1 MRLNK
6 IRLVIERV
14 LSFFA
19 SIHSINFEHCQF
31 ICVGEYLSIS
41 GWNLID
47 HCEQINLWALF
58 AAIDQNRFYSVQPID
73 FDDDNFHDEQWTNVT
88 LLRLSHFVITFIVSI
103 FFFIIFSQSF
113 VSLQLFFYLSL
124 FQLKKTKSKGAK
136 TLAAEMKYAQLDA
149 FPSWKLQK
157 HQSLMKTFWTFSRA
171 AHWHRMARF
180 VEKRKQ
186 KLKTDFIAV
195 SLSMCVCVHLY
206 VDSLFGHSDR
216 AIRRW
221 HVTNVRY
228 FIAWVVQ
235 QINNV
240 HKNVRKT
247 KCHSQQIIVKKFF
260 TRVLRTVRRVK
271 ALGKCKDWAKVIG
284 SKATTQ
290 EKKNRPKWMRIV
302 QNVNERVR
310 LNERRWKVRNNE
322 ALKAFELYSFAS
334 KRFFCV
340 VRNEKLSTVTWF
352 KPFIVR
358 QRNNWT
364 DARTP

>member
-1 MRLNK
+1 MN
-6 IRLVIERV
+6 ERDFV
-14 LSFFA
+14 
-19 SIHSINFEHCQF
+19 
-31 ICVGEYLSIS
+31 
-41 GWNLID
+41 
-47 HCEQINLWALF
+47 
-58 AAIDQNRFYSVQPID
+58 AIKPFCN
-73 FDDDNFHDEQWTNVT
+73 NFHRFD
-88 LLRLSHFVITFIVSI
+88 I
-103 FFFIIFSQSF
+103 FFIIFSQSF
-113 VSLQLFFYLSL
+113 VSLQVFFYLSL

-290 EKKNRPKWMRIV
+290 EKKTDQSECELCKMWTNEFDWTRDDEKWETMKHWKHLNYILLPRSDFSVSYETKSFRQSHDSSHSSFDNGTIERMRARH
-302 QNVNERVR
+302 RVVSTTY
-310 LNERRWKVRNNE
+310 RRDSVW
-322 ALKAFELYSFAS
+322 
-334 KRFFCV
+334 
-340 VRNEKLSTVTWF
+340 STLITG
-352 KPFIVR
+352 
-358 QRNNWT
+358 
-364 DARTP
+364 DY